1 MNGVPKVQFRVPKEK
16 SSLAQLRGQ
25 LESTDWDQDMT
36 KRSFQALSKSRLGR
50 AVLCCAVKEA
60 GVRVGGA
67 GESHLQGT
75 IEL

>member
-16 SSLAQLRGQ
+16 KLPSSRGQ